1 MNVRVLLH
9 VVGVVAAAVAGGTV
23 AFAGIGETVQ
33 QNIIT
38 VAFIV
43 SLATNA
49 YLGLTTSGVSLP
61 IRKGGI

>member
-9 VVGVVAAAVAGGTV
+9 VIGVVAAAIAGGTV
-23 AFAGIGETVQ
+23 AFAGIGEMIQ
-33 QNIIT
+33 QNVVT

-61 IRKGGI
+61 IRKGN